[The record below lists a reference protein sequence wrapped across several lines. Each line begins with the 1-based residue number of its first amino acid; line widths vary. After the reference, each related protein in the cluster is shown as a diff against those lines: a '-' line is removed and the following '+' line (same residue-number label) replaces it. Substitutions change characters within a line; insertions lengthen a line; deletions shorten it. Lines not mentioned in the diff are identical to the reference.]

1 MRFRHRK
8 SRYFLMQGKASL
20 DTLSLLLMDSGF
32 RQLDVVAELVPGSH
46 EMELSRGGLTRVP
59 RLG

>member
-1 MRFRHRK
+1 
-8 SRYFLMQGKASL
+8 MQGKASL